1 MSIFLIL
8 LAAGESKRLKSSVPK
23 PYITVNKK
31 KLLEHALNSFRNF
44 RAIKKTVIVYNKKHK
59 KHLNKLNLKNIL
71 KITGGKTRQESTFG
85 ALNKIK
91 KMNCK
96 KVLIHDAARPFPS
109 KKIINEIIKKL
120 RTNHAVVPIIKV
132 IDATKRVKKKIIFKN
147 IKRNSLRFSQTPQ
160 GFTFKKIYEKHKK
173 NINTLFDDDS
183 ALFTDDGEKVVSIN
197 GSKTNLKITDKEDLD
212 IFKSLT
218 KGKNY
223 SGIGF
228 DVHRLVIGKK
238 LYLGG
243 IKIPFVL
250 GLKGHSDADP
260 VLHALIDSLLG
271 ACRLGDIGKL
281 FSDKNNKYKNIRSTF
296 LLRKIIELIKS
307 KNFSINNIDINIIA
321 QKPKVKKYSKKM
333 IQKISSLCEINP
345 NEINNNIDVVIDA
358 KVPGANLIYPIPK
371 KVTNNKFILLIIFGY
386 RGYNLRC
393 YRISFSN

>member
-23 PYITVNKK
+23 PYITVNNK
-31 KLLEHALNSFRNF
+31 KLLEHALNSFRDF
-44 RAIKKTVIVYNKKHK
+44 RAIKKTVIVYNKNHK
-59 KHLNKLNLKNIL
+59 KHLNKLNPKNAL
-71 KITGGKTRQESTFG
+71 KISGGKTRQESTFE
-85 ALNKIK
+85 ALKKIK

-132 IDATKRVKKKIIFKN
+132 NDATKRVNKKIIFKN
-147 IKRNSLRFSQTPQ
+147 IKRKSLRFSQTPQ

-173 NINTLFDDDS
+173 NINTSVDDDS
-183 ALFTDDGEKVVSIN
+183 ALFTDDGEKVISIN
-197 GSKTNLKITDKEDLD
+197 GSKTNLKITDKEDLN
-212 IFKSLT
+212 IFKSLI
-218 KGKNY
+218 KGKSY

-228 DVHRLVIGKK
+228 DVHRLVKGRK

-250 GLKGHSDADP
+250 GLKGHSDGDS

-281 FSDKNNKYKNIRSTF
+281 FSDKNKKYKNIRSTV
-296 LLRKIIELIKS
+296 LLRKVIELIKS

-321 QKPKVKKYSKKM
+321 QKPKIKKYSKKM
-333 IQKISSLCEINP
+333 IQTISKLCEINT
-345 NEINNNIDVVIDA
+345 NGINIKGKTTEKLGLIGKGKAIASEVLTSVIKYD
-358 KVPGANLIYPIPK
+358 
-371 KVTNNKFILLIIFGY
+371 
-386 RGYNLRC
+386 
-393 YRISFSN
+393 